1 MFTNLWECEFCIK
14 NILAEKEKYLGR
26 LPDMGPIISQSIILR
41 AFSHFFKKNEALT
54 NIIE

>member
-14 NILAEKEKYLGR
+14 NILAEKRKYLGS

-41 AFSHFFKKNEALT
+41 AFPHFLKKIEALT
-54 NIIE
+54 NFCE